1 MSPSVSSCTG
11 TDTVDRDGAQRYD
24 NRMLPV
30 SNYDVLVIVAVSGA
44 LQIVGLVILGV
55 LLLRQSGMIAECQR
69 LTRAVAGL
77 VIQEE
82 EKTRSLLRP

>member
-1 MSPSVSSCTG
+1 
-11 TDTVDRDGAQRYD
+11 
-24 NRMLPV
+24 ML
-30 SNYDVLVIVAVSGA
+30 YDVLVIVAVSGA
-44 LQIVGLVILGV
+44 LETIGLVILGV

>member
-1 MSPSVSSCTG
+1 M
-11 TDTVDRDGAQRYD
+11 DRDGAQRYD
-24 NRMLPV
+24 SRMLPV

-44 LQIVGLVILGV
+44 LQTIGLVILGV

>member
-1 MSPSVSSCTG
+1 M
-11 TDTVDRDGAQRYD
+11 DRDGAQRYD
-24 NRMLPV
+24 SRMLPV

-44 LQIVGLVILGV
+44 LQTIGLVILGI

>member
-1 MSPSVSSCTG
+1 M
-11 TDTVDRDGAQRYD
+11 DRDGAQRYD
-24 NRMLPV
+24 SRMLPV

-44 LQIVGLVILGV
+44 LQTLGLVILGV

>member
-1 MSPSVSSCTG
+1 
-11 TDTVDRDGAQRYD
+11 VDRDGAQRYD